1 MSDKFFQ
8 LIFTVKYFCL
18 DRADYRLKTISSHV
32 GLMQDMEKT
41 ANRFEERFA
50 NQSFKIMSV
59 TLLSADEDFRHDWNA
74 IHSDKDISFGVKTK
88 TLLENRL
95 DISEQLLF
103 RDLGFIARR
112 YSPRCIDATVD
123 A

>member
-1 MSDKFFQ
+1 MNNKFFQ
-8 LIFTVKYFCL
+8 LIFTVKFFCV

-41 ANRFEERFA
+41 ANRFEERFS
-50 NQSFKIMSV
+50 NQNFKIMSV
-59 TLLSADEDFRHDWNA
+59 TLLGADEDFRQDWAA
-74 IHSDKDISFGVKTK
+74 IHADKDISFGVKTK

-103 RDLGFIARR
+103 RESGFIARR
-112 YSPRCIDATVD
+112 YSLRCMDATVN